1 VFYIG
6 GMERVERHLEDAK
19 QYLVS
24 VKAGLM
30 YPETDGQAAAA
41 DFVRVALEAVV
52 AAQKQLARDSQE
64 RKG

>member
-1 VFYIG
+1 MFIG

-24 VKAGLM
+24 VKTGLM
-30 YPETDGQAAAA
+30 YPETAGQAAAA
-41 DFVRVALEAVV
+41 DFVRVALEAVA
-52 AAQKQLARDSQE
+52 AAQKQLAQDNQE